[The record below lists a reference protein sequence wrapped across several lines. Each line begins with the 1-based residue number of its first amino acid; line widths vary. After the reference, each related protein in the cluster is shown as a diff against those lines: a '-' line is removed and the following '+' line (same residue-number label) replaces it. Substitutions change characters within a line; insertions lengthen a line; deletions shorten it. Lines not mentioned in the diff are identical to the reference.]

1 MNRSFIADYFDKVYD
16 EPVSA
21 AVEDDEEYRKLNEEF
36 FQKEQ
41 EFEKMLGGPD
51 SKEYLFFDELMTKS
65 DEMWER
71 VMKGAYL
78 MGARDR
84 ERMLH

>member
-1 MNRSFIADYFDKVYD
+1 MDRQFMAEYFDKVYD

-21 AVEDDEEYRKLNEEF
+21 AVKDDEEYCKLNEVF

-41 EFEKMLGGPD
+41 EFEKMLGGPN
-51 SKEYLFFDELMTKS
+51 SKEYVFFDELMTKS
-65 DEMWER
+65 DELWER

-84 ERMLH
+84 ERMLR